1 MLKHFEDVQSLS
13 QQNADLVIKSL
24 RDWNKTVQGASTEIM
39 SFVSRSFEEGA
50 TAFEAMLAAKSIDQI
65 VEIQISFM
73 KRRYEEC
80 ITESG
85 KVGSMYASLAK
96 DAFKPIERVISLN
109 GSRGPLVRREEQ
121 HA

>member
-1 MLKHFEDVQSLS
+1 MLKYFEDVQSLS

-24 RDWNKTVQGASTEIM
+24 RDWNKTMPSTEIL
-39 SFVSRSFEEGA
+39 SFASRSFEEGA
-50 TAFEAMLAAKSIDQI
+50 TAFEAILA
-65 VEIQISFM
+65 
-73 KRRYEEC
+73 
-80 ITESG
+80 
-85 KVGSMYASLAK
+85 AK

>member
-24 RDWNKTVQGASTEIM
+24 RDWNKTMQVASTEIM
-39 SFVSRSFEEGA
+39 SFASRSFEEGA